1 MKNIKKIGLL
11 LVFGG
16 VVAIGYVASTGALTR
31 KEYNT
36 EKAIRLMDRPVAMK
50 SNLHNVLFAPQTLEF
65 WVANAG
71 ANTPAA
77 KEPYTHYSLEKLL
90 DLAE

>member
-1 MKNIKKIGLL
+1 
-11 LVFGG
+11 
-16 VVAIGYVASTGALTR
+16 
-31 KEYNT
+31 
-36 EKAIRLMDRPVAMK
+36 MDRPVAMK

-77 KEPYTHYSLEKLL
+77 QEPYTHYYLEKLL